1 MEDLVCL
8 ALSLLGLMSM
18 LKGES
23 ANTSVYEAD
32 FTFHRPAT
40 AILGYYDD
48 DEQISQVYRRTR
60 VKARRTNASL

>member
-8 ALSLLGLMSM
+8 ALSFLGLMSM

-23 ANTSVYEAD
+23 ANTSIYEAD
-32 FTFHRPAT
+32 FTFHRPAS
-40 AILGYYDD
+40 AIHGYHD

-60 VKARRTNASL
+60 VKARRTNESL